1 VIRVRYQDISSG
13 SHHGTGLYGTA
24 KRCPQ
29 GVTIYLVPGLTGW
42 QRKAVIR
49 RLRQEAS
56 RGCGPELPLPGLLVA
71 LAADR
76 VRVAVKLTAAAV
88 RLHPAA
94 TLLPT
99 GLVAIGMMMLVL
111 TSAGVRPAPAV
122 AAGRAGAR
130 HAGSAVGTRNSAGDG
145 TASFQAGDGT
155 AGFQAADGTAGFHAA
170 DSVSRGGVGTGG
182 FHAADGTAGFKVA
195 DGTAGFQAAASVSGG
210 MQPGASDGMGPGGR
224 GLVAGQRRLTTGRV
238 RPRTARVCFGA
249 MPGMATRRSHLACRQ
264 TRSSAGRRARPDSRP
279 SSG

>member
-1 VIRVRYQDISSG
+1 VIRVRYQDMSSG

-56 RGCGPELPLPGLLVA
+56 RGCGPELPLPDLVVA

-76 VRVAVKLTAAAV
+76 VRVAVRLTAGAV
-88 RLHPAA
+88 RLHPAT

-111 TSAGVRPAPAV
+111 TSAGIRPELAA
-122 AAGRAGAR
+122 AAGRAGTR
-130 HAGSAVGTRNSAGDG
+130 HAGLAVGVGNNAGDG
-145 TASFQAGDGT
+145 P
-155 AGFQAADGTAGFHAA
+155 AGFDAA
-170 DSVSRGGVGTGG
+170 DSTSGGVNP
-182 FHAADGTAGFKVA
+182 A
-195 DGTAGFQAAASVSGG
+195 
-210 MQPGASDGMGPGGR
+210 ASDGTGPGGR
-224 GLVAGQRRLTTGRV
+224 GLVAGQRRLMPGRV
-238 RPRTARVCFGA
+238 GPRAAQVCFGA
-249 MPGMATRRSHLACRQ
+249 MPGMAAQRSHLACRQ
-264 TRSSAGRRARPDSRP
+264 LRSAPARGAHPDSRP

>member
-1 VIRVRYQDISSG
+1 
-13 SHHGTGLYGTA
+13 LYGTA

-56 RGCGPELPLPGLLVA
+56 RGCGPELPLAGLVVA

-76 VRVAVKLTAAAV
+76 VRVAVKLTAGAV
-88 RLHPAA
+88 RLHPTT

-111 TSAGVRPAPAV
+111 TSAGVRPELAA
-122 AAGRAGAR
+122 AAGRAGTR
-130 HAGSAVGTRNSAGDG
+130 HAGLTVSLGHSAGDG
-145 TASFQAGDGT
+145 SASFD
-155 AGFQAADGTAGFHAA
+155 
-170 DSVSRGGVGTGG
+170 
-182 FHAADGTAGFKVA
+182 
-195 DGTAGFQAAASVSGG
+195 ASNSASGG
-210 MQPGASDGMGPGGR
+210 QGSGGR
-224 GLVAGQRRLTTGRV
+224 GLVAQQRRLATGRV
-238 RPRTARVCFGA
+238 RPRAARVCFGA
-249 MPGMATRRSHLACRQ
+249 MAGMAAQRSHLACSQ
-264 TRSSAGRRARPDSRP
+264 ARSSAARGAHTDSRP

>member
-29 GVTIYLVPGLTGW
+29 GVTIYLLPGLTGW

-56 RGCGPELPLPGLLVA
+56 RGCGPELPLAGLVVA

-76 VRVAVKLTAAAV
+76 VRVAVKLTAGAV
-88 RLHPAA
+88 RLHPTT

-111 TSAGVRPAPAV
+111 TSAGVRPELAA
-122 AAGRAGAR
+122 AAGRAGTR
-130 HAGSAVGTRNSAGDG
+130 QAGLTVGLGNNAGDG
-145 TASFQAGDGT
+145 SASFD
-155 AGFQAADGTAGFHAA
+155 AAN
-170 DSVSRGGVGTGG
+170 
-182 FHAADGTAGFKVA
+182 
-195 DGTAGFQAAASVSGG
+195 SG
-210 MQPGASDGMGPGGR
+210 SDGRGSGGR
-224 GLVAGQRRLTTGRV
+224 GLVAQQRRLATGRA
-238 RPRTARVCFGA
+238 RPRAARVCFGA
-249 MPGMATRRSHLACRQ
+249 MPGMAATGSPLACHR
-264 TRSSAGRRARPDSRP
+264 TSS
-279 SSG
+279 

>member
-1 VIRVRYQDISSG
+1 MDCGVIRVRYQDISYR

-29 GVTIYLVPGLTGW
+29 GVTIYLVPGLTGR

-56 RGCGPELPLPGLLVA
+56 RGCGPELPLPELIVA
-71 LAADR
+71 LGADR

-88 RLHPAA
+88 RLHPAT

-111 TSAGVRPAPAV
+111 TSAGVQPELAV
-122 AAGRAGAR
+122 AAGRSGAS
-130 HAGSAVGTRNSAGDG
+130 HAGSAVRRGNSAGE
-145 TASFQAGDGT
+145 GT
-155 AGFQAADGTAGFHAA
+155 AGFDAA
-170 DSVSRGGVGTGG
+170 DSL
-182 FHAADGTAGFKVA
+182 
-195 DGTAGFQAAASVSGG
+195 SGG
-210 MQPGASDGMGPGGR
+210 AKAGPSGGLGPGGR
-224 GLVAGQRRLTTGRV
+224 GLVAAQRRLTTGRV
-238 RPRTARVCFGA
+238 RPRAAQVCFGA
-249 MPGMATRRSHLACRQ
+249 MAGMAAPRSSLACRQ
-264 TRSSAGRRARPDSRP
+264 TESSAARRAHSDSRA

>member
-29 GVTIYLVPGLTGW
+29 GVTIYLLPGLTGW

-56 RGCGPELPLPGLLVA
+56 RGCGPELPLAGLVVA

-76 VRVAVKLTAAAV
+76 VRVAVKLTAGAV
-88 RLHPAA
+88 RLHPTT

-111 TSAGVRPAPAV
+111 TSAGVRPELAA
-122 AAGRAGAR
+122 AAGRAGTR
-130 HAGSAVGTRNSAGDG
+130 QAGLTVGLGNNAGDG
-145 TASFQAGDGT
+145 SASFD
-155 AGFQAADGTAGFHAA
+155 AANSG
-170 DSVSRGGVGTGG
+170 
-182 FHAADGTAGFKVA
+182 
-195 DGTAGFQAAASVSGG
+195 SGG
-210 MQPGASDGMGPGGR
+210 RGSGGRGSGGR
-224 GLVAGQRRLTTGRV
+224 GLVAQQRRLATGRA
-238 RPRTARVCFGA
+238 RPRAARVCFGA
-249 MPGMATRRSHLACRQ
+249 MPGMAAQRGHLACSQ
-264 TRSSAGRRARPDSRP
+264 TRSSAARSAHTDSRP

>member
-1 VIRVRYQDISSG
+1 MIRVRYQDISSG

-29 GVTIYLVPGLTGW
+29 GVTIYLVPGLTGR

-76 VRVAVKLTAAAV
+76 VRVSVKLTAAAV

-111 TSAGVRPAPAV
+111 TSAGVRPEPAV
-122 AAGRAGAR
+122 AAGRAGTR
-130 HAGSAVGTRNSAGDG
+130 HAGSAVGVGNSAGDG
-145 TASFQAGDGT
+145 TANVGNSAGDGT
-155 AGFQAADGTAGFHAA
+155 AGVGNSASDATVGFHAA
-170 DSVSRGGVGTGG
+170 D
-182 FHAADGTAGFKVA
+182 F
-195 DGTAGFQAAASVSGG
+195 VSGG
-210 MQPGASDGMGPGGR
+210 VKPGASAGRGPDARGPDARGLGGR
-224 GLVAGQRRLTTGRV
+224 GLVAGHRRLTTGRV
-238 RPRTARVCFGA
+238 RPGTARVCFGA
-249 MPGMATRRSHLACRQ
+249 MPGMAAQRSHLACRQ
-264 TRSSAGRRARPDSRP
+264 TMSSRARRARRDSRP

>member
-1 VIRVRYQDISSG
+1 
-13 SHHGTGLYGTA
+13 LYGTA

-29 GVTIYLVPGLTGW
+29 GVTIYLVPGLTGR

-76 VRVAVKLTAAAV
+76 VRVSVRLTAAAV

-94 TLLPT
+94 TLLPA

-111 TSAGVRPAPAV
+111 TSAGVRPEPAV
-122 AAGRAGAR
+122 AAGRAGTR
-130 HAGSAVGTRNSAGDG
+130 HAGSAVGVGNSAGVG
-145 TASFQAGDGT
+145 TPGVGTPGVGTPGVGTPGVGTVGAGNSAGAGT
-155 AGFQAADGTAGFHAA
+155 PGFHAA
-170 DSVSRGGVGTGG
+170 DSVSDGV
-182 FHAADGTAGFKVA
+182 K
-195 DGTAGFQAAASVSGG
+195 
-210 MQPGASDGMGPGGR
+210 PGASDGIGPGGLEPGGS
-224 GLVAGQRRLTTGRV
+224 GLVAWQRRLTTGRV
-238 RPRTARVCFGA
+238 RPGTARVCFGA
-249 MPGMATRRSHLACRQ
+249 MPGMAAQRSHLACRQ
-264 TRSSAGRRARPDSRP
+264 TRSSRARRARPDSRP

>member
-29 GVTIYLVPGLTGW
+29 GVTIYLVPGLTGC

-56 RGCGPELPLPGLLVA
+56 RGCGPELPLPGLVVA

-76 VRVAVKLTAAAV
+76 VRVAVRLTAAAV
-88 RLHPAA
+88 RLHPAT

-111 TSAGVRPAPAV
+111 TSAGIRPELAA
-122 AAGRAGAR
+122 AAGRAGTR
-130 HAGSAVGTRNSAGDG
+130 HAGHAVGVGNNAGD
-145 TASFQAGDGT
+145 AA
-155 AGFQAADGTAGFHAA
+155 AGFDAA
-170 DSVSRGGVGTGG
+170 DSI
-182 FHAADGTAGFKVA
+182 
-195 DGTAGFQAAASVSGG
+195 SGG
-210 MQPGASDGMGPGGR
+210 MSPGASGGLGPGGR
-224 GLVAGQRRLTTGRV
+224 GLVAGQRRLTTGRAG
-238 RPRTARVCFGA
+238 PHTAQVCFGA
-249 MPGMATRRSHLACRQ
+249 MPGMAAQRSHLACRQ
-264 TRSSAGRRARPDSRP
+264 IRSFTARSAHPDSRA

>member
-29 GVTIYLVPGLTGW
+29 GVTIYLVPGLTGR

-76 VRVAVKLTAAAV
+76 VRVGVTLTAAVV
-88 RLHPAA
+88 RLHPAT

-99 GLVAIGMMMLVL
+99 GLAAIGMMLLVF
-111 TSAGVRPAPAV
+111 TSAGVRPGVAV
-122 AAGRAGAR
+122 AAGPAGTRQAGRAAGGGNAAGA
-130 HAGSAVGTRNSAGDG
+130 
-145 TASFQAGDGT
+145 GT
-155 AGFQAADGTAGFHAA
+155 AGFDAA
-170 DSVSRGGVGTGG
+170 DSVSE
-182 FHAADGTAGFKVA
+182 
-195 DGTAGFQAAASVSGG
+195 G
-210 MQPGASDGMGPGGR
+210 MRPGAANDPGPGGK
-224 GLVAGQRRLTTGRV
+224 GLVAGQWPLTTGRA

-249 MPGMATRRSHLACRQ
+249 MPGMASQRSHLACR
-264 TRSSAGRRARPDSRP
+264 
-279 SSG
+279 

>member
-1 VIRVRYQDISSG
+1 
-13 SHHGTGLYGTA
+13 LYGTA

-29 GVTIYLVPGLTGW
+29 GVTIYLVPGLTGR

-56 RGCGPELPLPGLLVA
+56 RGCGPELPLPGLLAA

-99 GLVAIGMMMLVL
+99 GLVAIAMMMLVL
-111 TSAGVRPAPAV
+111 TSAGVKPAPAV
-122 AAGRAGAR
+122 AAARAGAR
-130 HAGSAVGTRNSAGDG
+130 HAGSAVGGGNSAGDG
-145 TASFQAGDGT
+145 A
-155 AGFQAADGTAGFHAA
+155 AGFPAADAVF
-170 DSVSRGGVGTGG
+170 
-182 FHAADGTAGFKVA
+182 
-195 DGTAGFQAAASVSGG
+195 GG
-210 MQPGASDGMGPGGR
+210 MKPAASDGMGPGGR

-249 MPGMATRRSHLACRQ
+249 MPGMAARRSHLACRQ
-264 TRSSAGRRARPDSRP
+264 TRSSVDRRAGPDSGP

>member
-13 SHHGTGLYGTA
+13 SHHGSGLYGTA

-29 GVTIYLVPGLTGW
+29 GVTIYLVPGLTGR

-56 RGCGPELPLPGLLVA
+56 RGCGPELPLPELLVA
-71 LAADR
+71 LGADR

-88 RLHPAA
+88 RLHPAT

-111 TSAGVRPAPAV
+111 TSAGVQPELAA
-122 AAGRAGAR
+122 AAGRAGAS
-130 HAGSAVGTRNSAGDG
+130 HAGSAVRTGD
-145 TASFQAGDGT
+145 SAGDGT
-155 AGFQAADGTAGFHAA
+155 AGFDAA
-170 DSVSRGGVGTGG
+170 DSL
-182 FHAADGTAGFKVA
+182 
-195 DGTAGFQAAASVSGG
+195 SGG
-210 MQPGASDGMGPGGR
+210 KKPGASHGLGPGGR

-238 RPRTARVCFGA
+238 RPRTSRVCFGA
-249 MPGMATRRSHLACRQ
+249 MPGMAAQRSHLACRQ
-264 TRSSAGRRARPDSRP
+264 TGSSAARSAHADSRA

>member
-1 VIRVRYQDISSG
+1 VIRIRYQDISSG

-29 GVTIYLVPGLTGW
+29 GVTIYLVPGLTGR

-71 LAADR
+71 LGTDR

-88 RLHPAA
+88 RLHPAT

-99 GLVAIGMMMLVL
+99 GVVAIGMMLLVL
-111 TSAGVRPAPAV
+111 ASAGVRPELAV
-122 AAGRAGAR
+122 AAGRAGSS
-130 HAGSAVGTRNSAGDG
+130 HTGLTDGAGNN
-145 TASFQAGDGT
+145 AGDGT
-155 AGFQAADGTAGFHAA
+155 AGFDAA
-170 DSVSRGGVGTGG
+170 DSASDGVRR
-182 FHAADGTAGFKVA
+182 
-195 DGTAGFQAAASVSGG
+195 
-210 MQPGASDGMGPGGR
+210 GASDGPGPGGR

-249 MPGMATRRSHLACRQ
+249 MPGMAAQRSHLACRQ
-264 TRSSAGRRARPDSRP
+264 TRSPTGSSAHPDSRA

>member
-1 VIRVRYQDISSG
+1 MIRVRYQDISSG

-56 RGCGPELPLPGLLVA
+56 RGCGPELPLAGLVVA

-76 VRVAVKLTAAAV
+76 VRVAVKLTAGAV
-88 RLHPAA
+88 RLHPTT

-99 GLVAIGMMMLVL
+99 GLVAIGMMMLLL
-111 TSAGVRPAPAV
+111 TSAGVRPELAA
-122 AAGRAGAR
+122 AAGRAGTR
-130 HAGSAVGTRNSAGDG
+130 HAGLTVGFGNNAGDAG
-145 TASFQAGDGT
+145 ASFD
-155 AGFQAADGTAGFHAA
+155 
-170 DSVSRGGVGTGG
+170 
-182 FHAADGTAGFKVA
+182 
-195 DGTAGFQAAASVSGG
+195 AASS
-210 MQPGASDGMGPGGR
+210 ASDGRGSGGR
-224 GLVAGQRRLTTGRV
+224 GLVAQQRRLTTGRA
-238 RPRTARVCFGA
+238 RPRAARVCFGA
-249 MPGMATRRSHLACRQ
+249 MPGMAAQRSHLACSQ
-264 TRSSAGRRARPDSRP
+264 TRSSVRRRARPDSRT

>member
-56 RGCGPELPLPGLLVA
+56 RGCGPELPLAGLVVA

-76 VRVAVKLTAAAV
+76 VRVAVKLTAGAV
-88 RLHPAA
+88 RLHPTT

-111 TSAGVRPAPAV
+111 TSAGVRPELAA
-122 AAGRAGAR
+122 AAGRAGTR
-130 HAGSAVGTRNSAGDG
+130 QAGLTVGLGNNAGDG
-145 TASFQAGDGT
+145 SASFD
-155 AGFQAADGTAGFHAA
+155 AAN
-170 DSVSRGGVGTGG
+170 
-182 FHAADGTAGFKVA
+182 
-195 DGTAGFQAAASVSGG
+195 SG
-210 MQPGASDGMGPGGR
+210 SDGRGSGGR
-224 GLVAGQRRLTTGRV
+224 GLVAQQRRLATGRA
-238 RPRTARVCFGA
+238 RPRAARVCFGA
-249 MPGMATRRSHLACRQ
+249 MPGMAAQRGHLACSQ
-264 TRSSAGRRARPDSRP
+264 TRSSAARSAHTDSRP

>member
-1 VIRVRYQDISSG
+1 
-13 SHHGTGLYGTA
+13 LYGTA
-24 KRCPQ
+24 KRCPR
-29 GVTIYLVPGLTGW
+29 GVTIYLVPGLSGG

-56 RGCGPELPLPGLLVA
+56 RGCGPELPLTGLLVA

-88 RLHPAA
+88 RLHPAG
-94 TLLPT
+94 TLLPV

-111 TSAGVRPAPAV
+111 TSAGVSPELAA

-130 HAGSAVGTRNSAGDG
+130 PAGLAAGVGSNEGD
-145 TASFQAGDGT
+145 AA
-155 AGFQAADGTAGFHAA
+155 AGFDAA
-170 DSVSRGGVGTGG
+170 DSISEGT
-182 FHAADGTAGFKVA
+182 K
-195 DGTAGFQAAASVSGG
+195 
-210 MQPGASDGMGPGGR
+210 PGASDGTAPGGK
-224 GLVAGQRRLTTGRV
+224 GLVAGQRRLTTGRG

-249 MPGMATRRSHLACRQ
+249 MPGMAAQRGHLACRQ
-264 TRSSAGRRARPDSRP
+264 TRSSVDRRARPDSRL

>member
-1 VIRVRYQDISSG
+1 MIRVRHQDISSG
-13 SHHGTGLYGTA
+13 SHQGTGLYGTA
-24 KRCPQ
+24 KRCPR

-76 VRVAVKLTAAAV
+76 VRVAVRLTAAAV

-94 TLLPT
+94 TLLPI

-111 TSAGVRPAPAV
+111 TSAGVRPELAV
-122 AAGRAGAR
+122 AAGRAGTR
-130 HAGSAVGTRNSAGDG
+130 HAGSAVRVGNSAGG
-145 TASFQAGDGT
+145 GA
-155 AGFQAADGTAGFHAA
+155 AGFHPA
-170 DSVSRGGVGTGG
+170 DSVSGGIN
-182 FHAADGTAGFKVA
+182 
-195 DGTAGFQAAASVSGG
+195 VSGG
-210 MQPGASDGMGPGGR
+210 MSPGDSGGMGPGGR

-249 MPGMATRRSHLACRQ
+249 MPGMAAQRSHLACRQ
-264 TRSSAGRRARPDSRP
+264 TRSSADRRARLDSRP